1 MSGHYNSCK
10 FNTLNH
16 TNFESNVCN
25 NSANI
30 DLSFSFHYSWEIGTN
45 DPLTLNHINLI
56 KLDHTG
62 SGLWEH
68 QLCQWQAHDIS
79 MGMLSIGCLGLQSW
93 KGSYVLKCIFLNG
106 YLTSLLKTH
115 LDIYSAI
122 FFLLKIILKTT
133 YRDFPGSSV
142 VKTPCF
148 QYQGHGFYPCSVN

>member
-1 MSGHYNSCK
+1 
-10 FNTLNH
+10 
-16 TNFESNVCN
+16 
-25 NSANI
+25 
-30 DLSFSFHYSWEIGTN
+30 
-45 DPLTLNHINLI
+45 
-56 KLDHTG
+56 
-62 SGLWEH
+62 
-68 QLCQWQAHDIS
+68 